1 MENNNNTTSKP
12 LFLGTCVLIGLFLL
26 GYFIYKG
33 LKTFSDKDRV
43 VTVKGLAEMNLKANQ
58 ASITM
63 EFSFSGDELKDL
75 IQQTESKKKAII
87 AYLKKKGYSM
97 DEIGVGNI
105 DISDKEKYY
114 ETEWENGHEV
124 QVKIDRYTISQRLS
138 VYSKNVKETEDISA
152 NINLDLVSADLTSKL
167 TTDYYFP
174 ELNTIK
180 PKLIAESTK
189 NARVAGEQ
197 FAKDSDA
204 SLGKIKTAS
213 QGQITIAGEYYYGEE
228 GAEGNS
234 KPEEPYLQKCRVVST
249 IVFFLE

>member
-1 MENNNNTTSKP
+1 MENNQSTKQQ
-12 LFLGTCVLIGLFLL
+12 FLGVSVLIGLFLL
-26 GYFIYKG
+26 GFFIFKG

-58 ASITM
+58 ASITI
-63 EFSFSGDELKDL
+63 EYSFSGDELKKL
-75 IQQTESKKKAII
+75 IQQTESKKKVII
-87 AYLKKKGYSM
+87 TYLKKKGYSTN
-97 DEIGVGNI
+97 EIGISNI
-105 DISDKEKYY
+105 DVEDKEKYY
-114 ETEWENGHEV
+114 ETELENGREV

-228 GAEGNS
+228 GAESNS

>member
-1 MENNNNTTSKP
+1 
-12 LFLGTCVLIGLFLL
+12 
-26 GYFIYKG
+26 
-33 LKTFSDKDRV
+33 
-43 VTVKGLAEMNLKANQ
+43 
-58 ASITM
+58 
-63 EFSFSGDELKDL
+63 
-75 IQQTESKKKAII
+75 
-87 AYLKKKGYSM
+87 M

-114 ETEWENGHEV
+114 ETEWENGREV

-138 VYSKNVKETEDISA
+138 IYSKNVKETEDISA